1 MCYLFFTCELVFS
14 FEKMAPSV
22 RKRATKALKFIV
34 KHLETDPKGYLAID
48 GQEHKSVGKRV
59 FQGLANPQA
68 SIIKYP
74 GKLEAPPM
82 SQALQEGSEI
92 GSLMSRKFLLPGM
105 PRVIGDIWVFIELF
119 ITVFQ
124 LFFSLVN
131 TQYTSNKLF
140 NIIFIVLASTNT
152 ILACIDGFLY
162 FYELKTCKFCYKKCS
177 RRWKKDDDIDEDDDE
192 DEISKVNLCYFC
204 QCFQAPGKW
213 AKKFNEWFELVR
225 TILGELLIYPLVVL
239 DLFELLGGGT
249 FHPTNSQARVSFTL
263 FLIGSF
269 YLVLSVYIGRTVM
282 SAATIYSIRGLTS
295 MTKNDSSYTRVF
307 VRFLFHVI
315 GQVFIHLL
323 CVVAVGIKIWQ
334 EDKFVNGG
342 TYVATPFLWAVII
355 GGWSLPF
362 LGVVSYFVINY
373 YWLQSFSIGL
383 FIDMIGLLEEPDFAE
398 IAFQGKN
405 TMKED
410 AQEKAKKLLEDV
422 KYSEVK
428 TEAKQR
434 EESTSILAKLVYP
447 LKVPIF
453 LCYAVFYDVMVGGFI
468 ASLLLEYDNNNH
480 VILIK
485 LTDSTGIATLIT
497 IALLV
502 LGNIHAIFIINLWM
516 IIILL
521 VIMLLIICSPVL
533 IIIGAVILFRK
544 YKAKKSQD
552 KLALVM

>member
-1 MCYLFFTCELVFS
+1 
-14 FEKMAPSV
+14 
-22 RKRATKALKFIV
+22 
-34 KHLETDPKGYLAID
+34 
-48 GQEHKSVGKRV
+48 
-59 FQGLANPQA
+59 
-68 SIIKYP
+68 
-74 GKLEAPPM
+74 
-82 SQALQEGSEI
+82 
-92 GSLMSRKFLLPGM
+92 
-105 PRVIGDIWVFIELF
+105 
-119 ITVFQ
+119 
-124 LFFSLVN
+124 
-131 TQYTSNKLF
+131 
-140 NIIFIVLASTNT
+140 
-152 ILACIDGFLY
+152 
-162 FYELKTCKFCYKKCS
+162 
-177 RRWKKDDDIDEDDDE
+177 
-192 DEISKVNLCYFC
+192 
-204 QCFQAPGKW
+204 
-213 AKKFNEWFELVR
+213 
-225 TILGELLIYPLVVL
+225 
-239 DLFELLGGGT
+239 
-249 FHPTNSQARVSFTL
+249 
-263 FLIGSF
+263 
-269 YLVLSVYIGRTVM
+269 M

-453 LCYAVFYDVMVGGFI
+453 LCYAIFYDVMVGGFI

-544 YKAKKSQD
+544 YKAKKSQE